1 MADAVAPVNSEAP
14 LRPVNPATG
23 QVVGEV
29 PCSTEPDVSASV
41 KRARKAQPAWGATT
55 PARRAAALRR
65 AGEAVAAHA
74 DELAALVTA
83 EMGKPR
89 GAALAEALDVS
100 HRLRGVEPLL
110 PALEPKEHRA
120 GAVVTRVL
128 RDPLGV
134 VAVITPWNFPLTLA
148 EMLISPAILA
158 GNSVVFKPSEL
169 SPLSGS
175 RLHGLLAGGLP
186 PGVLEL
192 VQGRSDVGRA
202 LVASDVQMIAFV
214 GSLVVGKAIM
224 REAAR
229 NLKRLVLELGGND
242 AMLVLEDADVEAS
255 ADFAVQCG
263 FRNAGQVCVSVGRVY
278 VHEAIAEDFVEAV
291 VQRTRSLRVGSGEG
305 DDVQVGPLASAAQL
319 QRILSRLEEA
329 RQRGARVIVGGRAI
343 PGPGF
348 FLEPAVG
355 RWVEETFG
363 PVLTDVRLTWVHGL
377 VEHAREEARR
387 MVGPGHARSNLVLI
401 ATRQSTRRRV
411 LSPRCTPVKA
421 CGSPTTAPTAWEPR
435 FGRAIYALP
444 SRSRHGS
451 KSEWWASTAPLTA

>member
-186 PGVLEL
+186 AGRAGASARKERCRSCAGCLRCPDDRLCRQPGRRQSHHAGGGAQFEALGPRARRQRRHVGAGRRRRRSLGRFRRAMRIPQRRPGVRVSWARLRARGHRGGLRRGGGPAHAESARGL
-192 VQGRSDVGRA
+192 GGRGRRPSRPLGQRSPTATDSLTARRGAAKGRA
-202 LVASDVQMIAFV
+202 RDRWRPGRFLAPAS
-214 GSLVVGKAIM
+214 SWNRPWLW
-224 REAAR
+224 
-229 NLKRLVLELGGND
+229 
-242 AMLVLEDADVEAS
+242 
-255 ADFAVQCG
+255 
-263 FRNAGQVCVSVGRVY
+263 
-278 VHEAIAEDFVEAV
+278 
-291 VQRTRSLRVGSGEG
+291 T
-305 DDVQVGPLASAAQL
+305 
-319 QRILSRLEEA
+319 
-329 RQRGARVIVGGRAI
+329 
-343 PGPGF
+343 
-348 FLEPAVG
+348 
-355 RWVEETFG
+355 
-363 PVLTDVRLTWVHGL
+363 
-377 VEHAREEARR
+377 
-387 MVGPGHARSNLVLI
+387 
-401 ATRQSTRRRV
+401 
-411 LSPRCTPVKA
+411 
-421 CGSPTTAPTAWEPR
+421 
-435 FGRAIYALP
+435 
-444 SRSRHGS
+444 
-451 KSEWWASTAPLTA
+451 

>member
-348 FLEPAVG
+348 FLEPAVVVDVTDDLG
-355 RWVEETFG
+355 LMREETFG
-363 PVLTDVRLTWVHGL
+363 PVLAIRRVRDADEGVRLTNDSPYGL
-377 VEHAREEARR
+377 GATVWSSDRCTALAIAARLEVG
-387 MVGPGHARSNLVLI
+387 MVGINRAVDGVAGMPWVGAKQSGFGFVRSLEGVRQFTQ
-401 ATRQSTRRRV
+401 TRTI
-411 LSPRCTPVKA
+411 T
-421 CGSPTTAPTAWEPR
+421 
-435 FGRAIYALP
+435 F
-444 SRSRHGS
+444 
-451 KSEWWASTAPLTA
+451 